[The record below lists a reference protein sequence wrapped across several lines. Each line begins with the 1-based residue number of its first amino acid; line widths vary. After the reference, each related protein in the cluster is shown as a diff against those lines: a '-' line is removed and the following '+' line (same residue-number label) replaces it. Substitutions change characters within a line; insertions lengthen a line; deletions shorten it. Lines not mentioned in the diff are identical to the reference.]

1 MLTLDLQSR
10 VPIYRQ
16 IENGIITL
24 ILLDVWPEG
33 SRLPSVRSLAAQ
45 LNTNPNTVQKAYQ
58 ELEGWGV
65 IASAAG
71 RGSPWRRP
79 PGRPPW
85 PASAARRPAKSYPA
99 LGPKRRK
106 RHD

>member
-45 LNTNPNTVQKAYQ
+45 LNTNPNTV
-58 ELEGWGV
+58 E
-65 IASAAG
+65 STTAG
-71 RGSPWRRP
+71 INDS
-79 PGRPPW
+79 
-85 PASAARRPAKSYPA
+85 
-99 LGPKRRK
+99 
-106 RHD
+106 DV